1 MAKTMLRKLALLAFL
16 SSLACS
22 AAALTVSIVPS
33 EGKGYAPPPDGSGSP
48 LRFLVSGCLD
58 RLFDAGYVVT
68 DANADRVSRSDWGLG
83 GVAAGILEEAREGL
97 VDYIIALYVDW
108 MPSTFHKDV
117 LLPASIEY
125 RLVRVADGKVMI
137 DGDTAGSSDS
147 EESSSHFDRTAS
159 QAGAKAALPCVEI
172 LKALAMGGE

>member
-1 MAKTMLRKLALLAFL
+1 MAKMMLRKLALLAFL

-83 GVAAGILEEAREGL
+83 GVAAGILLGLHEGWPMARCLELGVCAAASCL
-97 VDYIIALYVDW
+97 FD
-108 MPSTFHKDV
+108 STT
-117 LLPASIEY
+117 S
-125 RLVRVADGKVMI
+125 GSVMSMSECL
-137 DGDTAGSSDS
+137 GAFSSC
-147 EESSSHFDRTAS
+147 R
-159 QAGAKAALPCVEI
+159 I
-172 LKALAMGGE
+172 MGCLE